1 MRPVLRAADISGD
14 EFVYFV
20 TGVFGAVCV
29 LSGCVFCGS
38 VPGGRVPGGRVPGGT
53 SVELVGGVIGGVLP
67 SWLYVTLQV

>member
-29 LSGCVFCGS
+29 LSGCVFCG
-38 VPGGRVPGGRVPGGT
+38 VPGGRVPGGT
-53 SVELVGGVIGGVLP
+53 SVELGGAVIGGVLP
-67 SWLYVTLQV
+67 SWL